1 MTKDDKDIENIG
13 KFIIILL
20 ILGSTWFTY
29 YGINLKLNVIMENT
43 NNELVDS
50 LHQEI
55 MNIGWENDSL
65 ILKYEHNW
73 EFEN

>member
-1 MTKDDKDIENIG
+1 MTKDDRDIENIG

-43 NNELVDS
+43 NNELIDS